1 MNASYQWLRDFVRF
15 DLGPEQVRDLLTSR
29 AATVEELIRLR
40 ADLSEIVVGR
50 VVEAAPHPD
59 SDHLWVTKVDAGQP
73 ELVNV
78 VCGAAN
84 VTVGTLYPFAPVGS
98 TLPGGL
104 RLEKRRIRGAI
115 SEGMLCSPRELGLGI
130 DHQGIMALDID
141 VAPGT
146 RFLDAVPV
154 GDTRLVVDVLP
165 NRPDLLSHEGLARE
179 ISAAI
184 LSPLMVPE
192 IPGAVLSNGKA
203 GKGPPVDVAV
213 EDTDG
218 CPRYMAAVI
227 RGVKIA
233 PSPPWLAARI
243 EAVGARSINNVVD
256 ATNYML
262 HGFGQPTHAFDLARL
277 NGGMVVVRRARAGE
291 KIRTLDGVDRALDNG
306 MTVIADAE
314 RAQAI
319 AGVIGG
325 EGSEVTDATTDILL
339 EVAAFDTRR
348 VRATRR
354 KLGVSTDASYRF
366 ERGVDIEAL
375 PRHLDFAVDLIVA
388 VAGGTLSGKPADV
401 RGDIEPLPAIAVR
414 TSRVQRL
421 LGEPIEAAESE
432 SLLSAVGFSVARD
445 DQNQVIHVTPPSWR
459 TDVVGEPEVIEEIAR
474 LHGYDM
480 FSAEIR
486 PFRPGN
492 VPESPLH
499 ARIARVRS
507 CCVGAGLFEA
517 RPLPFT
523 RHSDDRS
530 VRVRNPLAEDEAF
543 LRQSVVDTLARR
555 AEYNL
560 SRMQRDVRLFE
571 LGAVFARGEP
581 VAGALPDERM
591 HAAVLVMGHR
601 RPPHFTEPKPPLYD
615 EWDAKGLAEAIGEAA
630 FPGHP
635 ISCVPAESGAL
646 WSVVAGDVGIGV
658 VTSLTLDGPAWAAP
672 AFGVEINLDALDAS
686 AAVSLPPLNGTVAA
700 GHAALP
706 VYSAIPA
713 LPAIEIDLA
722 LVVPDSVRA
731 AEVER
736 VINKS
741 AGELLEKLVLFDE
754 FRGGEI
760 PAGSRSLA
768 WALTFR
774 HPERTLRDKE
784 IQGRTAKILK
794 TLEAELGVKQ
804 RTA

>member
-15 DLGPEQVRDLLTSR
+15 DLSPEQLRDLLTSR
-29 AATVEELIRLR
+29 AATVDELIRLR

-73 ELVNV
+73 ELINV

-104 RLEKRRIRGAI
+104 RLEKRKIRGAI
-115 SEGMLCSPRELGLGI
+115 SEGMLCSPRELGLGT
-130 DHQGIMALDID
+130 DHEGIMALDID

-146 RFLDAVPV
+146 RFLDAVAV
-154 GDTRLVVDVLP
+154 GDTRLIIDVLP

-184 LSPLMVPE
+184 FSPLMVPE
-192 IPGAVLSNGKA
+192 IPGAVHSIGKA
-203 GKGPPVDVAV
+203 GEGPPVDVAV
-213 EDTDG
+213 EDDDG

-277 NGGMVVVRRARAGE
+277 NGGRVVVRRARPGE

-306 MTVIADAE
+306 MTVIADAG

-325 EGSEVTDATTDILL
+325 EGSEVTDGTTDVLL
-339 EVAAFDTRR
+339 EVAAFDPRR
-348 VRATRR
+348 IRATRR

-366 ERGVDIEAL
+366 ERGVDISAL
-375 PRHLDFAVDLIVA
+375 PRHLQFAVDLIVA

-401 RGDIEPLPAIAVR
+401 QGDIEPLPAITVR

-421 LGEPIEAAESE
+421 LGEPIQAAESE
-432 SLLSAVGFSVARD
+432 SLLSAVGFTVVRD

-459 TDVVGEPEVIEEIAR
+459 SDVVGEPEVIEEIAR
-474 LHGYDM
+474 LHGYDI

-507 CCVGAGLFEA
+507 CCVAAGLLEA
-517 RPLPFT
+517 RPVPFT
-523 RHSDDRS
+523 RHSDERS

-615 EWDAKGLAEAIGEAA
+615 EWDAKGLAEAVGEAA

-646 WSVVAGDVGIGV
+646 WNVRAGDVTVGV
-658 VTSLTLDGPAWAAP
+658 VTSVALDGPTWAAP
-672 AFGVEINLDALDAS
+672 AFAVEINLEALDAS
-686 AAVSLPPLNGTVAA
+686 AAVSLPPLNGMAA
-700 GHAALP
+700 ARHAALP

-713 LPAIEIDLA
+713 MPAIEVDLA
-722 LVVPDSVRA
+722 LIVPDSVRA
-731 AEVER
+731 AEVEQ
-736 VINKS
+736 VINES

-784 IQGRTAKILK
+784 IQGRTAKIVK

>member
-15 DLGPEQVRDLLTSR
+15 DLSPEQLRDLLTSR
-29 AATVEELIRLR
+29 AATVDELIRLR

-73 ELVNV
+73 ELINV

-104 RLEKRRIRGAI
+104 RLEKRKIRGAI
-115 SEGMLCSPRELGLGI
+115 SEGMLCSPRELGLGT
-130 DHQGIMALDID
+130 DHEGIMALDID

-146 RFLDAVPV
+146 RFLDAVAV
-154 GDTRLVVDVLP
+154 GDTRLIIDVLP

-192 IPGAVLSNGKA
+192 IPGAVHSIGKA
-203 GKGPPVDVAV
+203 GEGPPVDVAV
-213 EDTDG
+213 EDDDG

-277 NGGMVVVRRARAGE
+277 NGGRVVVRRARPGE

-325 EGSEVTDATTDILL
+325 EGSEVTDGTTDVLL
-339 EVAAFDTRR
+339 EVAAFGPRR
-348 VRATRR
+348 IRATRR

-366 ERGVDIEAL
+366 ERGVDISAL
-375 PRHLDFAVDLIVA
+375 PRHLQFAVDLIVA

-401 RGDIEPLPAIAVR
+401 QGDIEPLPAITVR

-421 LGEPIEAAESE
+421 LGEPIQAAESE
-432 SLLSAVGFSVARD
+432 SLLSAVGFTVVRD
-445 DQNQVIHVTPPSWR
+445 DQNEVIHVTPPSWR
-459 TDVVGEPEVIEEIAR
+459 SDVVGEPEVIEEIAR
-474 LHGYDM
+474 LHGYDI

-507 CCVGAGLFEA
+507 CCVAAGLLEA
-517 RPLPFT
+517 RPVPFT

-615 EWDAKGLAEAIGEAA
+615 EWDAKGLAEAVGETA

-646 WSVVAGDVGIGV
+646 WNVMAGDVTVGV
-658 VTSLTLDGPAWAAP
+658 VTSATLDGPAWAAP
-672 AFGVEINLDALDAS
+672 AFAVEINLEALDAS
-686 AAVSLPPLNGTVAA
+686 AAVALPPLNGMAA
-700 GHAALP
+700 ARHAALP

-713 LPAIEIDLA
+713 MPAIQVDLA
-722 LVVPDSVRA
+722 LIVPDSVRA

-784 IQGRTAKILK
+784 IQGRTAKIVK